1 MLLWLKMD
9 GSTYLVPIAH
19 WQAPAAAADAVEQLP
34 TELRPRPRE
43 GSIWAYKQQN
53 EVSAV

>member
-19 WQAPAAAADAVEQLP
+19 WQAPAAADAVEQLP
-34 TELRPRPRE
+34 AELRPRPRE